1 MNKHCVKEHIKLYI
15 CLLFKSHNASHHKSK
30 KKKSQ
35 KVFKIY
41 YLLEKEQEG
50 LIFLDHFMWYDF

>member
-1 MNKHCVKEHIKLYI
+1 MLVIISLK
-15 CLLFKSHNASHHKSK
+15 K

-35 KVFKIY
+35 KLFKIY

>member
-1 MNKHCVKEHIKLYI
+1 MLIIKSL
-15 CLLFKSHNASHHKSK
+15 K

-35 KVFKIY
+35 KLFKID

-50 LIFLDHFMWYDF
+50 LIFF